1 MATDSYTAE
10 HPHTV
15 LLVEDEINLRE
26 MMADALEARGYSVVT
41 AEEGQEALQKLEGM
55 PPPCV
60 ILLDLLM
67 PGMNGWDFFERL
79 RSLPELASVPVIIH
93 SSTTSRPPDGA
104 ARVLKKP
111 LGFERL
117 LSIIGEYCAP

>member
-1 MATDSYTAE
+1 MSTDPYNEDHA
-10 HPHTV
+10 PTV
-15 LLVEDEINLRE
+15 LLVEDEANLRE
-26 MMADALEARGYSVVT
+26 MMADALAARGYSVVT

-55 PPPCV
+55 EPPCV

-79 RSLPELASVPVIIH
+79 RAFPELASVPVIIH
-93 SSTTSRPPDGA
+93 SSATSRPPDGA
-104 ARVLKKP
+104 ARVVKKP